1 LHWLVVIG
9 VLLLPLWKSHRHDRV
24 SFCCP
29 EILLM
34 FLYEEIDPKN
44 CCRRS
49 VRVWTFG
56 FGEQPAL
63 TETVGGRH
71 ESSTGFSRRMTGMG
85 ARAKD

>member
-1 LHWLVVIG
+1 LHWPVIIG
-9 VLLLPLWKSHRHDRV
+9 VLLLPLWKSHRHYRV

-44 CCRRS
+44 CYRRS

-63 TETVGGRH
+63 NKTVGEH
-71 ESSTGFSRRMTGMG
+71 ESSTGFSRRMTEMG
-85 ARAKD
+85 ARAKA